1 MWQVLADAFR
11 NLWLQLVKRYHPDL
25 ALSQQDKEQRHE
37 MMIAINRAYEDAE
50 AGTLQQ
56 IAETGKLPP
65 PKRVQMPSGGGG
77 FNPRRR
83 WEQVGYQD
91 EPRSDVKQSRLREWK
106 RYLRVVAAA
115 MEPFGYAGTIYTTA
129 GGPAVEGE
137 VSANFFAPGKEFGVY
152 VQCSSER
159 GRPAP

>member
-37 MMIAINRAYEDAE
+37 MMIAINRAYEDTD

-83 WEQVGYQD
+83 WEYQD
-91 EPRSDVKQSRLREWK
+91 ESRQDVKQSRLREWK
-106 RYLRVVAAA
+106 RYLREVATA
-115 MEPFGYAGTIYTTA
+115 MEPSARFLDM
-129 GGPAVEGE
+129 VEADG
-137 VSANFFAPGKEFGVY
+137 SFPSSGVN
-152 VQCSSER
+152 
-159 GRPAP
+159 RPLCVLRTNRKLMA

>member
-37 MMIAINRAYEDAE
+37 MMIAINRAYEDTD

-83 WEQVGYQD
+83 WEYQD
-91 EPRSDVKQSRLREWK
+91 ESRQDVKQSRLREWK
-106 RYLRVVAAA
+106 RYLREVATA
-115 MEPFGYAGTIYTTA
+115 MEPYGYAGVIYTTA
-129 GGPAVEGE
+129 GG
-137 VSANFFAPGKEFGVY
+137 
-152 VQCSSER
+152 
-159 GRPAP
+159 